1 VLRDVQRPVYGR
13 TATAPDAATDAQLEA
28 LLHSSDTWTVGG

>member
-1 VLRDVQRPVYGR
+1 VQRPVYGR
-13 TATAPDAATDAQLEA
+13 SATTPDAASDDQLAA